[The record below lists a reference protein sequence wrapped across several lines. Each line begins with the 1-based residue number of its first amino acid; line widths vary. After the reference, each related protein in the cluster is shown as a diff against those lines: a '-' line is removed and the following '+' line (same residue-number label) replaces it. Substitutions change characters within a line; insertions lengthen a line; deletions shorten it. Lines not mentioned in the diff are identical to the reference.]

1 MKGYWII
8 LGAEVTDVEAQ
19 QEYGRLWQPIG
30 QKYNAQVK
38 VLDCEVL
45 KESWGASRVLVVEF
59 DSLALAKAC
68 YDDPA
73 YVQAYACAVRASQR
87 QLIIIE
93 GDLG

>member
-30 QKYNAQVK
+30 QKYNARVK
-38 VLDCEVL
+38 VLDSEFL

-73 YVQAYACAVRASQR
+73 YVQAKACAVRASRR

-93 GDLG
+93 GDLS